1 MQNRVDYAHHTHELH
16 IPHMFEYSAHMS
28 YRRIFRSYMAIP
40 NAKCVALVLAE
51 VVNYHHDTNGVKLIH
66 MRNETAY

>member
-1 MQNRVDYAHHTHELH
+1 MRIIRMNCIFR
-16 IPHMFEYSAHMS
+16 ICSNI
-28 YRRIFRSYMAIP
+28 RRIFRSYMAIP
-40 NAKCVALVLAE
+40 NAKCVDLVLAE